1 MIASALLLATLA
13 LSPPALQN
21 CPKSWAELPRAG
33 EAYTC
38 VDGKT
43 ATIRAVATG
52 APFARWVV
60 LRRHDLA
67 PYQLGGTTAQS
78 TVLVG
83 PDGIERPGLD
93 LATALATGELRPTK
107 LEQVATLVGLSLLG
121 TYEHVW
127 GATPLPEDQLLKQ
140 WKHLPPPTMEAL
152 GGGRYRLTFYAEQ
165 HVMGPGRDS
174 RHSIDQLRISLVP
187 TLNGLAAQA
196 ELGRIYEHGSHD
208 GQLYDGWRPD
218 RAPPAAPAP
227 KAAP

>member
-1 MIASALLLATLA
+1 MLAPALLLATLA

-38 VDGKT
+38 VDGAT

-60 LRRHDLA
+60 LRRVDLK
-67 PYQLGGTTAQS
+67 PWQLGGATEQGA
-78 TVLVG
+78 VLVG
-83 PDGIERPGLD
+83 PDGVVRPGLD
-93 LATALATGELRPTK
+93 LATALATGELRPTTV
-107 LEQVATLVGLSLLG
+107 EQVATLVGLSLLG

-127 GATPLPEDQLLKQ
+127 GPTPLPEDQLLKQ
-140 WKHLPPPTMEAL
+140 WKHLPPPTMEKL
-152 GGGRYRLTFYAEQ
+152 GGGLYRLTFYAEQ
-165 HVMGPGRDS
+165 RVLGPGRDS
-174 RHSIDQLRISLVP
+174 RDSIDQLRITLVP
-187 TLNGLAAQA
+187 TLNGLSAQA
-196 ELGRIYEHGSHD
+196 ELGRIYEHGTHD
-208 GQLYDGWRPD
+208 GQLYKGWRPD